1 MFIYQKTV
9 QQYGPLVSGFLDIL
23 QQYLNNTLVDL
34 FQVVDNISILMRSY
48 EQPLGSFAHHS
59 AFIIQSIESR
69 IGEVQALVSQHSQ
82 TIEDLSDIATE
93 VATLVEEYEGKA
105 YSHSSSSVR
114 AILISLGLN
123 LAAIP
128 ASAAAGGLATA
139 VAPFSVVAGTI
150 CVVAGGGGLVS
161 SLFSFYDRQKSKI
174 YAEASIK
181 LTIIQ
186 KCGEGFQAPI
196 ARICVKLKESKLYL
210 QHLQTLT
217 SNATTG
223 YNTADSNTTHTHI
236 YQEAYEAAQLEAVKI
251 NEMCT
256 CGRTE
261 MPPPRRHDATA
272 VNATTIPVE
281 ADYPFAAL
289 DAVIDA
295 LADHR
300 RYTAQLLPNLK
311 HLLASSSSSS
321 SLSSGAVA
329 TKSNA
334 SNMSGGEALDTH
346 SSARLSKQV
355 KRLVNQTLVMLNK
368 WSEVLQ
374 TPNPSDVVA
383 QESASLNAPSSTTT
397 AMTATTAALGGPS
410 ISGTTT
416 ASAASRLLPPSGSSV
431 ARKTVV
437 ARGQVPAL
445 EETQAQKRV
454 ALMRGARTNNVSTTA
469 AHIAGI
475 ARIDSGFSTTATT
488 TASRATRTI
497 PTGSRTES
505 VESQKTQPALS
516 LTVGTAAGK
525 VANQNATYETDRP
538 TYAHITVLVD
548 VGFVA
553 VRTLELMSRDTPAVQ
568 FEMEKARSN
577 LISKVMQIGMKKRA
591 LQELGFLREQ
601 LVLCASSLWKDPD
614 YQAKDEAERRRL
626 KSTSGSSSK
635 SRPTATDASV
645 ESIRKSYQH
654 LFALPLPSALLQ
666 LTTDASLEGPE
677 LDQALT
683 FVRLVQALHNNALR
697 CWMDVRGGSLAYLL
711 PEMMSQ
717 RDSPYDWC
725 MCMAK
730 LQQQAGQQSLDAL
743 FRLLFIGAGKA
754 ADNNPTREGRRH
766 AFMLRMHGMRY
777 YGALKHLTQAKDGM
791 VWDKILRCG
800 VDYEKSTRDGQQ
812 QEDILFLLRAYK
824 SIFEFLDAL
833 EPVDLSDS
841 RLQEWFKHL
850 DFFVRKVDIAEWRSF
865 SQRIKG
871 NRQDLEMPE
880 VTEETGSIAATS
892 NILSGQRTLS
902 IPASGT
908 NPDPAVA
915 ATSISVSTF
924 SDRLQKAVKALKRF
938 EDLAQSWNSM
948 SLLDTDLEG
957 GTDRTII
964 DLRTLDETL
973 SFTFADNLS
982 AATLQNVARI
992 FRSIDTLRSIGSKM
1006 LDKRERGW
1014 SSSSVSGVSTAGS
1027 VQKLERGFVDIK
1039 LIIQMLVDVTA
1050 RLWHR
1055 TQAAYLKCRESDRNT
1070 LPDPVKLSCARVDA
1084 ILLLFRL
1091 YQSDNN
1097 SITSLE
1103 RPVLEYLESA
1113 FSVAKDMNDNESLPW
1128 ISNALYNLGGA
1139 LFKGGKRTEAI
1150 APLDAA
1156 IECYHQ
1162 WLGEDLLV
1170 DSSLENL
1177 DSAQSA
1183 ESRNTKTEA
1192 RLVLAHRY
1200 EVLGVCLQAVNDL
1213 DRALDCFNLG
1223 LCVLPLDAFR
1233 GLDTIKMGDLK
1244 TSQLPAAKLLNRR
1257 ARILLMMESSRFISI
1272 ISAVPDFEAKVTQ
1285 SGVPLHFRGIVQEFE
1300 CSLLSVLSVKT
1311 HQVSHRTRE
1320 RIDILKHLMTKV
1332 YRGGRSLTNPVRRAR
1347 VLVELAML
1355 YQSDPEMDMQ
1365 QEALHLVQEAIEILK
1380 ERELRADVE
1389 LESVRN
1395 HNLAM
1400 AYSWYGILDRN
1411 MSNGLSR
1418 KSKPFQI
1425 ALQLWEMTLS
1435 DIECFV
1441 SCEDL
1446 RLLDHQAK
1454 VDKVLKQLPEPEL
1467 LFDHLQMLADC
1478 LGMNDYRVLQVQ
1490 IYLLMLRLCNGV
1502 RVATDDTCADTVRI
1516 YSRMAQAYLALGY
1529 SGKAKMA
1536 LNHGKLILEEMTRTS
1551 NGSVLRGEVYATW
1564 LLVYSLYLTS
1574 VGNKAQSV
1582 NAYNQAKRQSE
1593 NHQSLIGAGESNS
1606 SSLVKTGML
1615 SRKIEAK
1622 VQQALILVEASL
1634 ARSQLL
1640 YNEGNLAE
1648 AITDARRAGRQLS
1661 RIVSTLSLAIKTARQ
1676 DPDIIVQEP
1685 LENPFIVQEQ
1695 EEPASDRRLLP
1706 AQEQASAENQQ
1717 LRKGLEMLAAQRYQW
1732 SIFRLLI
1739 EAYHQLG
1746 KLYMVQ
1752 GSIREAQYFIKEGKV
1767 IAQLS
1772 RAGKSM
1778 DLFMLD
1784 EANLVLQKH
1793 EWEECQ
1799 HILQDLIMQEDVSN
1813 IGALAWEV
1821 QDARIQLL
1829 NGDLHHATARWD
1841 LSIKAYY
1848 RTEEILSHLMDKSF
1862 ISELEQLVIRE
1873 PQTPREAKLV
1883 NFGQRARPGQWDGV
1897 ENLQQDASMTFH
1909 GTGAVTDQA
1918 QFECVALGGMKA
1930 VLGYKTSLIF
1940 SQEGHRTKAHQLIER
1955 SKVEDPASFVVAE
1968 YHLSKGKVL
1977 ISELEDAMAKH
1988 LMFAMIPDSALS
2000 VGLFRGTET
2009 HGLATPL
2016 SLFSRDL
2023 TLDNMSMDEFMRP
2036 DERSIFSS
2044 PSVRVTRMTR
2054 RRRSQLMHDVLSQTP
2069 SQRTGQGGDST
2080 RALQQGAGRPPPV
2093 INNYLRIL
2101 LEAREHLTAA
2111 YKHAVHTYSPA
2122 FISDI
2127 CSKQAYLSV
2136 LESCFHQD
2144 GVQEGF
2150 LEDRTVRNHPGDRL
2164 SAMASRAACYLEM
2177 AKAVTQHREM
2187 HGLIKLKLN
2196 PESALEDQ
2204 AWPKDIQIQDRPHS
2218 SVYQI
2223 QQQQQQ
2229 RQQRISRTPAFQQE
2243 SQVGEVRSS
2252 KTINLTGLEKPR
2264 RLRLTAS
2271 ADDDDEEEEEEEE
2284 EEEDGNQEDGK
2295 AKLVAVPGAAQEDDD
2310 DDDDMNDPQLQEVG
2324 MNAEDLRTKQGKREY
2339 FNRQSRLHASNT
2351 LGNERAFLEMLD
2363 KVYEQDIRTM
2373 EEHPETFQREFVDI
2387 LPDKWT
2393 AVSLSMDVENEV
2405 LYVNRM
2411 RANATPLVVRLP
2423 LKRAQFRDSDDMDLQ
2438 LQASLGLELG
2448 FEPEEVAIGQAFTFR
2463 EATDELEAILKQSQ
2477 ETLSMTSSSQHQGGL
2492 GEFAPLIKPADLPRE
2507 VKADWWARRQRLDDR
2522 LCSLLGNME
2531 DQWLCGLRGLIQ
2543 SHNTPANEDNL
2554 MRFKQTIE
2562 WIMSQAVNSMST
2574 TAPAPE
2580 MRGRGPYNTG
2590 SQTSETKLQQLE
2602 INIELCRIM
2611 LHLGDSPS
2619 FGELK
2624 DVIYFLLDAYLYKN
2638 TNPGGAPLSA
2648 FGAESGLGGSS
2659 SSYSPTL
2666 GSGVS
2671 PPGPSVQGTTG
2682 SSPVIEYSGLQFG
2695 RIAIQIKEAL
2705 RTYWLAETEAKNNG
2719 FDEGAHVIL
2728 ILDKHLQVFPWES
2741 CPVLRGEAVSRM
2753 PSMWLLR
2760 DRILQ
2765 QRYLLAGSSS
2775 GSDRITNNKE
2785 WQDLEVDPEKTF
2797 YVLNPGADLKNT
2809 ENEFRGY
2816 VKSQRGWEGVIG
2828 RAPMDLECIHGLS
2841 KSDLYVYFGHS
2852 GGEQYIRSA
2861 QIRQLGRCAVTF
2873 LLGCSSG
2880 SLQGAGEFDPTGN
2893 AMNYMLAGCP
2903 TLVANLW
2910 DVTDK
2915 DLDRFSMAMFKL
2927 WGLDENRRSRR
2938 AARKTVGVRKTT
2950 MMGGVDAMEGI
2961 EEDGRREEEEE
2972 EGRGRG
2978 RGDEE
2983 ADEKDKTRKSGN
2995 GEEEE
3000 EERSRLS
3007 IVEAVKEAREECKLK
3022 FLVGA
3027 ASVSN
3032 PIQPFMHALR
3042 IRVQRDWPRLVVAL
3056 VSLYGI
3062 YFAATVIYSTRQ
3074 HIYALDTFGYMTMPA
3089 SPPPPPPLGDVKA
3102 MNLPIAYAPPAQM
3115 KFSPKT
3121 RSRAADGTNW
3131 SNSHDEMKNVDNN
3144 NDSRMD
3150 TTNNDNLPQG
3160 GPQPTTLTT
3169 TSRARPLSLGQ
3180 ILLSQTTPEL
3190 PFDIDG
3196 HTEAAAIYTLL
3207 VISSLSIVD
3216 NAIGLMVATR
3226 RSLRLTQ
3233 VAFAIW
3239 CLRFMF
3245 RIMALIAVL
3254 GMLAMGLDLPDSG
3267 PSRQS
3272 GYGKN
3277 DGYDSLAGSTIS
3289 ARTMMTVTTLEVV
3302 IAAVHGW
3309 SLLVLIRDLRNQP
3322 RPQTV
3327 LTRVLIWFSKTYM
3340 GRQLGLGSLA
3350 TMLAAS
3356 TEPMGAGIVVTHM
3369 TGGSGVGGLGSNS
3382 GDGYVVIGTNGRV
3395 SDLESSGSVWDRE
3408 IAASLGLGNGL
3419 LSSASSIRSIA
3430 TSISEIKVV
3439 VPSAGRSRASSISS
3453 FSSFSSEE
3461 KN

>member
-1 MFIYQKTV
+1 MEYAPDLIPDLMPELTAIHEGLRAQLEGLGELLAERNMFIYQKTV

-23 QQYLNNTLVDL
+23 RQYLNNTLVDL

-105 YSHSSSSVR
+105 YSHSSSSLR
-114 AILISLGLN
+114 ANLISLGLN
-123 LAAIP
+123 LAVIP
-128 ASAAAGGLATA
+128 ASAVAGGLATT
-139 VAPFSVVAGTI
+139 VAPFSVVVGTI

-174 YAEASIK
+174 YADATIK
-181 LTIIQ
+181 LNTIQ

-196 ARICVKLKESKLYL
+196 ARICVKLGESKLSL

-223 YNTADSNTTHTHI
+223 YNTADSNTTHI
-236 YQEAYEAAQLEAVKI
+236 YQEPYEAAQKEALKI
-251 NEMCT
+251 NEIA
-256 CGRTE
+256 E
-261 MPPPRRHDATA
+261 MPPPRRHDTTA
-272 VNATTIPVE
+272 ANATTIPVE
-281 ADYPFAAL
+281 ADSPFTAL

-311 HLLASSSSSS
+311 HLLATSSSSS
-321 SLSSGAVA
+321 SLSSGGVA

-334 SNMSGGEALDTH
+334 SNTSGGEALDAH
-346 SSARLSKQV
+346 NSARLSKQV

-397 AMTATTAALGGPS
+397 TTTTTAMATTTTTSTTALGGSS
-410 ISGTTT
+410 ISGTNT
-416 ASAASRLLPPSGSSV
+416 ASAASRSNSTSGSRTV
-431 ARKTVV
+431 RTTVV

-454 ALMRGARTNNVSTTA
+454 ALMRDARTNNISATA

-475 ARIDSGFSTTATT
+475 ARIDSGFSTTPTT
-488 TASRATRTI
+488 TASRATRAI

-505 VESQKTQPALS
+505 VDSQQTQTASS

-525 VANQNATYETDRP
+525 VTNQNATYETDRP

-548 VGFVA
+548 VGFMA

-645 ESIRKSYQH
+645 ESIKKSYQH
-654 LFALPLPSALLQ
+654 LFALPLPSVLLQ

-915 ATSISVSTF
+915 ATSIPVSTF
-924 SDRLQKAVKALKRF
+924 SDRLQKAVKALKGF

-948 SLLDTDLEG
+948 SRLDTDLEG

-973 SFTFADNLS
+973 SFTFTDNLS

-1006 LDKRERGW
+1006 LDKRERDW
-1014 SSSSVSGVSTAGS
+1014 SSSSVSGLSTAGS

-1097 SITSLE
+1097 PITSLE

-1162 WLGEDLLV
+1162 WLGEDLMV

-1177 DSAQSA
+1177 DGAQSA
-1183 ESRNTKTEA
+1183 ESKNAKTEA

-1272 ISAVPDFEAKVTQ
+1272 ISAVPDFEAKITQ
-1285 SGVPLHFRGIVQEFE
+1285 SGVPIHFRGIVQGFE
-1300 CSLLSVLSVKT
+1300 CSLLSVMSVKT

-1441 SCEDL
+1441 SYEDL

-1502 RVATDDTCADTVRI
+1502 RVVTDDTCADTVRI

-1551 NGSVLRGEVYATW
+1551 NGSILRGEVYATW
-1564 LLVYSLYLTS
+1564 LLVYSLYLAS

-1582 NAYNQAKRQSE
+1582 NAYNQAKHQSE
-1593 NHQSLIGAGESNS
+1593 KHQSLIGAGESSS

-1883 NFGQRARPGQWDGV
+1883 NIGQRVRPGQWDGV
-1897 ENLQQDASMTFH
+1897 ESLQQDASMTFH
-1909 GTGAVTDQA
+1909 GIGAVPDQA

-1940 SQEGHRTKAHQLIER
+1940 SLEGHRTKAHQLIER

-2009 HGLATPL
+2009 HGLAASV

-2023 TLDNMSMDEFMRP
+2023 TLDNTNMDEFMRP

-2069 SQRTGQGGDST
+2069 SQRTRQGGDST

-2144 GVQEGF
+2144 GVQESF

-2223 QQQQQQ
+2223 QQQQ
-2229 RQQRISRTPAFQQE
+2229 RQQRISRTPVFQQE

-2284 EEEDGNQEDGK
+2284 DKDEDEEDGK
-2295 AKLVAVPGAAQEDDD
+2295 AQPVAASGADERDDD

-2351 LGNERAFLEMLD
+2351 LGNERTFLEMLD
-2363 KVYEQDIRTM
+2363 KVYEQDTRTM

-2411 RANATPLVVRLP
+2411 RANAMPLVVRLP

-2438 LQASLGLELG
+2438 LEASLGLELG

-2463 EATDELEAILKQSQ
+2463 EATDELAAILKQSQ

-2522 LCSLLGNME
+2522 LCSLLGTME

-2574 TAPAPE
+2574 TAPTPDT
-2580 MRGRGPYNTG
+2580 RGRGPHNTS
-2590 SQTSETKLQQLE
+2590 SQTSGAKLQQLE

-2638 TNPGGAPLSA
+2638 TNPGSAPFSA
-2648 FGAESGLGGSS
+2648 SGAESGLGGSS
-2659 SSYSPTL
+2659 SSFPPTL
-2666 GSGVS
+2666 GSGMS

-2775 GSDRITNNKE
+2775 GSDRINNNKE

-2861 QIRQLGRCAVTF
+2861 QIRQLGRCAVSF

-2893 AMNYMLAGCP
+2893 AMNYLLAGCP

-2927 WGLDENRRSRR
+2927 WGLDENRQ
-2938 AARKTVGVRKTT
+2938 
-2950 MMGGVDAMEGI
+2950 
-2961 EEDGRREEEEE
+2961 
-2972 EGRGRG
+2972 
-2978 RGDEE
+2978 
-2983 ADEKDKTRKSGN
+2983 
-2995 GEEEE
+2995 
-3000 EERSRLS
+3000 
-3007 IVEAVKEAREECKLK
+3007 AVKEAREECKLK

-3027 ASVSN
+3027 ASV
-3032 PIQPFMHALR
+3032 
-3042 IRVQRDWPRLVVAL
+3042 V
-3056 VSLYGI
+3056 YGI
-3062 YFAATVIYSTRQ
+3062 PCF
-3074 HIYALDTFGYMTMPA
+3074 
-3089 SPPPPPPLGDVKA
+3089 VK
-3102 MNLPIAYAPPAQM
+3102 Q
-3115 KFSPKT
+3115 
-3121 RSRAADGTNW
+3121 
-3131 SNSHDEMKNVDNN
+3131 
-3144 NDSRMD
+3144 
-3150 TTNNDNLPQG
+3150 
-3160 GPQPTTLTT
+3160 
-3169 TSRARPLSLGQ
+3169 
-3180 ILLSQTTPEL
+3180 
-3190 PFDIDG
+3190 
-3196 HTEAAAIYTLL
+3196 
-3207 VISSLSIVD
+3207 
-3216 NAIGLMVATR
+3216 
-3226 RSLRLTQ
+3226 
-3233 VAFAIW
+3233 
-3239 CLRFMF
+3239 
-3245 RIMALIAVL
+3245 
-3254 GMLAMGLDLPDSG
+3254 
-3267 PSRQS
+3267 
-3272 GYGKN
+3272 
-3277 DGYDSLAGSTIS
+3277 
-3289 ARTMMTVTTLEVV
+3289 
-3302 IAAVHGW
+3302 
-3309 SLLVLIRDLRNQP
+3309 
-3322 RPQTV
+3322 
-3327 LTRVLIWFSKTYM
+3327 
-3340 GRQLGLGSLA
+3340 
-3350 TMLAAS
+3350 
-3356 TEPMGAGIVVTHM
+3356 
-3369 TGGSGVGGLGSNS
+3369 
-3382 GDGYVVIGTNGRV
+3382 
-3395 SDLESSGSVWDRE
+3395 
-3408 IAASLGLGNGL
+3408 
-3419 LSSASSIRSIA
+3419 
-3430 TSISEIKVV
+3430 
-3439 VPSAGRSRASSISS
+3439 
-3453 FSSFSSEE
+3453 
-3461 KN
+3461 